1 MSNQSLLEIVKTLS
15 LCFGPSGR
23 EKAVRDTI
31 ISYIE
36 GYASYRIDPLGNLIV
51 EKKGRR
57 TSTKRIMIDAHMDE
71 VGMIVT
77 NVRPDGLLTFATV
90 GGILP
95 EALIGKTVTFEKC
108 NGVIGCLPIH
118 CLSGEQKTRY
128 PSENELFIDIGAA
141 NQEEALSLVSPGDV
155 CTFQSEFVSFGEGFV
170 KGRALDDRVGC
181 AILIDYI
188 CNDQEFDTI
197 CTFTVQ
203 EEVGLVGAKTAT
215 FSVQP
220 DVALVLEATTAADI
234 AGVDQTQQVCK
245 LGQGVTLSFMDR
257 ATVYDGELYQTAMN
271 LCKQLEIP
279 CQSKNAVAGG
289 NNAGTIHSSIGGVR
303 TLALSV
309 PCRYLHSASCVIN
322 WQDVV
327 STARLLPVLV
337 EKIAMDMQ

>member
-1 MSNQSLLEIVKTLS
+1 MDNHSLLEIAQNLS
-15 LCFGPSGR
+15 LCFGPSGS
-23 EKAVRDTI
+23 EDSVRDTI

-36 GYASYRIDPLGNLIV
+36 GHASYHIDPLGNLIV
-51 EKKGRR
+51 EKKGRKKPA
-57 TSTKRIMIDAHMDE
+57 KRIMIDAHMDE
-71 VGMIVT
+71 VGMIIT
-77 NVRPDGLLTFATV
+77 AVRPDGLLMFSGI

-95 EALIGKTVTFEKC
+95 EALIGKTVQFKNC
-108 NGVIGCLPIH
+108 DGVIGCLPIH
-118 CLSGEQKTRY
+118 CLSNDQKTKY
-128 PSENELFIDIGAA
+128 PTESELFIDIGAS
-141 NQEEALSLVSPGDV
+141 NQEEALLLVSPGDV
-155 CTFQSEFVSFGEGFV
+155 CTFQSEFVSFGEGLI
-170 KGRALDDRVGC
+170 KGKALDDRIGC

-188 CNDQEFDTI
+188 RHEQEFDTV

-215 FSVQP
+215 FSVRP
-220 DVALVLEATTAADI
+220 DIALVLEATTAADI
-234 AGVDQTQQVCK
+234 AGVDSMQQVCC
-245 LGQGVTLSFMDR
+245 LGKGVTLSFMDR

-289 NNAGTIHSSIGGVR
+289 NNAGTIHSSVGGVR

-322 WQDVV
+322 WKDVI

-337 EKIAMDMQ
+337 EKIATDIQ